1 MSIGKIMVGL
11 SGGVDSAV
19 AAYLLKEQGYEV
31 AGATFRMEDA
41 LDGAAD
47 AKAVADYLGIPH
59 YIFDFREIFKE
70 KVLDN
75 FEEEYRAGRTPNP
88 CVRCNKFI
96 KFPAFLEKAQ
106 ELGYDLISTGHY
118 AKTDGKNIF
127 RAQNHAK
134 DQSYVMYNIQ
144 KDMIPHIRFP
154 LADMS
159 KDEIREIARKAG
171 IPVAEKSD
179 SQDICFI
186 PDGDTG
192 SYLCRHIGEMPR
204 GKFVDAAGKCLGEHK
219 GIYHYTVGQRKG
231 LGLSLPA
238 PLFVGKIDAEKNEI
252 VLVKNE
258 ELFSKRVM
266 AREFNWINGAP
277 DMPVRVMCKIRYAQA
292 AAPATAFTFG
302 NPDRVLITFDEPQRA
317 AAPGQSAVIYDGE
330 KLVGGGIIM

>member
-41 LDGAAD
+41 WDGAAD

-106 ELGYDLISTGHY
+106 ELGYDFISTGHY

-144 KDMIPHIRFP
+144 KDMIPH
-154 LADMS
+154 
-159 KDEIREIARKAG
+159 
-171 IPVAEKSD
+171 
-179 SQDICFI
+179 
-186 PDGDTG
+186 
-192 SYLCRHIGEMPR
+192 H
-204 GKFVDAAGKCLGEHK
+204 H
-219 GIYHYTVGQRKG
+219 
-231 LGLSLPA
+231 
-238 PLFVGKIDAEKNEI
+238 N
-252 VLVKNE
+252 
-258 ELFSKRVM
+258 
-266 AREFNWINGAP
+266 
-277 DMPVRVMCKIRYAQA
+277 
-292 AAPATAFTFG
+292 
-302 NPDRVLITFDEPQRA
+302 
-317 AAPGQSAVIYDGE
+317 
-330 KLVGGGIIM
+330 

>member
-41 LDGAAD
+41 WDGAAD

-106 ELGYDLISTGHY
+106 ELGYDIISTGHY

-171 IPVAEKSD
+171 IPVAEKPD
-179 SQDICFI
+179 SQDIC
-186 PDGDTG
+186 
-192 SYLCRHIGEMPR
+192 
-204 GKFVDAAGKCLGEHK
+204 
-219 GIYHYTVGQRKG
+219 
-231 LGLSLPA
+231 
-238 PLFVGKIDAEKNEI
+238 
-252 VLVKNE
+252 
-258 ELFSKRVM
+258 
-266 AREFNWINGAP
+266 
-277 DMPVRVMCKIRYAQA
+277 
-292 AAPATAFTFG
+292 
-302 NPDRVLITFDEPQRA
+302 
-317 AAPGQSAVIYDGE
+317 
-330 KLVGGGIIM
+330 

>member
-19 AAYLLKEQGYEV
+19 AAYLLKEQGYKV
-31 AGATFRMEDA
+31 AGATFRMEDIW
-41 LDGAAD
+41 DGAAD

-106 ELGYDLISTGHY
+106 ELGYNLISTGHY

-134 DQSYVMYNIQ
+134 DQSYVMDNIQ
-144 KDMIPHIRFP
+144 QDMIPHSRFP

-159 KDEIREIARKAG
+159 KDEIRESARKAG
-171 IPVAEKSD
+171 IPVAEKPD

-330 KLVGGGIIM
+330 KLVGGGIIV

>member
-1 MSIGKIMVGL
+1 MNDKKIMVGL
-11 SGGVDSAV
+11 SGGVDSAT
-19 AAYLLKEQGYEV
+19 AAFLLKEQGYEV
-31 AGATFRMEDA
+31 AGATFRMEDDW
-41 LDGAAD
+41 DGAKD
-47 AKAVADYLGIPH
+47 AAAVAEYLGIPH
-59 YIFDFREIFKE
+59 YIFDFREIFRE

-75 FEEEYRAGRTPNP
+75 FLEEYKAGRTPNP

-118 AKTDGKNIF
+118 ARTDGENIF
-127 RAQNHAK
+127 RAKNHAK

-154 LADMS
+154 LAEMS

-171 IPVAEKSD
+171 IPVANKPD

-192 SYLCRHIGEMPR
+192 DYLCRKIGKMPY
-204 GKFVDAAGKCLGEHK
+204 GDFVDEGGNRLGEHK
-219 GIYHYTVGQRKG
+219 GIYRYTIGQRKG

-238 PLFVGKIDAEKNEI
+238 PLYVGKIDAGKNEV

-258 ELFSKRVM
+258 ELFSKRIV
-266 AREFNWINGAP
+266 AKEFNWINGAP
-277 DMPVRVMCKIRYAQA
+277 EMPIKVMCKIRYAQA
-292 AAPATAFTFG
+292 AASATAFTFG
-302 NPDRVLITFDEPQRA
+302 NSDKAMITFDEPQRA

-330 KLVGGGIIM
+330 KLLGGGIIV

>member
-1 MSIGKIMVGL
+1 MSMGKIMVGL

-31 AGATFRMEDA
+31 AGATFRMEDIW
-41 LDGAAD
+41 DGAAD

-59 YIFDFREIFKE
+59 YIFDFREIFRE

-88 CVRCNKFI
+88 CVRCNRFI

-144 KDMIPHIRFP
+144 KDMIPHIHFP

-171 IPVAEKSD
+171 IPVAEKPD

-204 GKFVDAAGKCLGEHK
+204 GKFVDSAGKCLGEHK

-266 AREFNWINGAP
+266 VREFNWINGAP

-317 AAPGQSAVIYDGE
+317 AASGQSAVIYDGE
-330 KLVGGGIIM
+330 KLVGGGIIV

>member
-1 MSIGKIMVGL
+1 
-11 SGGVDSAV
+11 
-19 AAYLLKEQGYEV
+19 
-31 AGATFRMEDA
+31 
-41 LDGAAD
+41 
-47 AKAVADYLGIPH
+47 
-59 YIFDFREIFKE
+59 
-70 KVLDN
+70 
-75 FEEEYRAGRTPNP
+75 
-88 CVRCNKFI
+88 
-96 KFPAFLEKAQ
+96 
-106 ELGYDLISTGHY
+106 
-118 AKTDGKNIF
+118 
-127 RAQNHAK
+127 
-134 DQSYVMYNIQ
+134 
-144 KDMIPHIRFP
+144 MIPHIRFP

-171 IPVAEKSD
+171 IPVAEKPD

-330 KLVGGGIIM
+330 KLVGGGIIV